1 MDEEQ
6 EKRNPGRGNSLSK
19 VPEAERS
26 LSVKEE
32 RECVAGRVYHR
43 GKAGRDKAG

>member
-1 MDEEQ
+1 MKSK

-32 RECVAGRVYHR
+32 RECVAGRVYRR
-43 GKAGRDKAG
+43 GKVGRHKAG